1 MGKAE
6 LVSKLTLVDI
16 LQQNTQIYC
25 KKNKKNKKQPL
36 FIPILFNLN

>member
-25 KKNKKNKKQPL
+25 KKKQPL

>member
-25 KKNKKNKKQPL
+25 KKNKKTKNNLYL
-36 FIPILFNLN
+36 FLFCLI